1 MTLITDDERQQIA
14 DAIRAAEATTSGEIV
29 CVVMRAASD
38 YRSVPLLWAALLAL
52 AWPWPLIAWTSWSAH
67 TIHVTQLVVFAL
79 LAVVLSFSSWRFRLV
94 PRLVKRRRARQAARE
109 QFFAQGLR
117 RTKERSGVLIF
128 IAEAERYAEILADD
142 GIAAKVDDEAWQAA
156 LTVLADALRQ
166 RRPAA
171 GILGAIGL
179 CAPLLASHFPRSA
192 DDTNELPD
200 KVVVI

>member
-14 DAIRAAEATTSGEIV
+14 NAIRTTEAVTSGEIV

-52 AWPWPLIAWTSWSAH
+52 AWPWPLIAWTAWSAH

-79 LAVVLSFSSWRFRLV
+79 LAIVLSFSSWRFRLV
-94 PRLVKRRRARQAARE
+94 PRPVKRRRARQAARE

-142 GIAAKVDDEAWQAA
+142 GIAAKVDEEAWREA
-156 LTVLADALRQ
+156 LVVLADALRQ
-166 RRPAA
+166 QRPAA
-171 GILGAIGL
+171 GILDAIAL

-192 DDTNELPD
+192 TDTNELPD